1 MTSGKSAIY
10 NVFFLCYNTLGLFG
24 DAHAAASCPARKEN
38 AMQFRFFAMLS
49 RMRYINRWALMRN
62 TFEENV
68 QEHSHMVAV
77 LAHALALIQRD
88 ILGQPA
94 DPDRCAAAALFHDAP
109 EILTGDLPTP
119 IKYFN
124 PEIKNA
130 YKQVEA
136 VSCEKLLALL
146 PDELAKSYRPLLTES
161 EPETAVIVKAADK
174 LSAYIKCI
182 EELKAGNGEFS
193 SAAKQT
199 RQALEDMH
207 LPCLDYF
214 MAHFLESFKLTL
226 DELE

>member
-1 MTSGKSAIY
+1 
-10 NVFFLCYNTLGLFG
+10 
-24 DAHAAASCPARKEN
+24 
-38 AMQFRFFAMLS
+38 MQFRFFAMLS
-49 RMRYINRWALMRN
+49 RMRYIGRWALMRN

-77 LAHALALIQRD
+77 LAHGLALIDRE
-88 ILGQPA
+88 ILGGSA
-94 DPDRCAAAALFHDAP
+94 DPDRCASAALFHDAP

-119 IKYFN
+119 IKYYN
-124 PEIKNA
+124 PQIKNA

-146 PDELAKSYRPLLTES
+146 PQELQASYRPLLFES
-161 EPETAVIVKAADK
+161 EPEVARIVKAADK

-182 EELKAGNGEFS
+182 EELKAGNSEFAL
-193 SAAKQT
+193 AAEQT
-199 RQALEDMH
+199 KLALTQME

-214 MAHFLESFKLTL
+214 MEHFLESFKLTL

>member
-1 MTSGKSAIY
+1 
-10 NVFFLCYNTLGLFG
+10 
-24 DAHAAASCPARKEN
+24 
-38 AMQFRFFAMLS
+38 MQYRFFAMLS
-49 RMRYINRWALMRN
+49 RMRYISRWALMRN

-94 DPDRCAAAALFHDAP
+94 DPDRCATAALFHDAP

-119 IKYFN
+119 IKYYN

-146 PDELAKSYRPLLTES
+146 PDELTESYRPLLTES
-161 EPETAVIVKAADK
+161 EPDVAVIVKAADK

-182 EELKAGNGEFS
+182 EELKAGNSEFS

-199 RQALEDMH
+199 KQALEEMR

-214 MAHFLESFKLTL
+214 MEHFLESFKLTL